1 MEKQNIHKINGEIR
15 ISPEFKRMM
24 DSFIQIDA
32 IILDFKENEEEYE
45 VHNLHNDI
53 LQRDIQIN
61 QFREEVESLKK
72 QIIQG
77 QAELQGEA
85 VERDWYVKLT
95 KSFLDDHPAMYY
107 CHDHQ
112 NKTGD
117 EKNAI

>member
-15 ISPEFKRMM
+15 ISPQVKRMM
-24 DSFIQIDA
+24 DFFIQINA
-32 IILDFKENEEEYE
+32 IILDFKENEKEYE
-45 VHNLHNDI
+45 VHKHHNDI
-53 LQRDIQIN
+53 LERDIQITR
-61 QFREEVESLKK
+61 FKEEVESLKK

-85 VERDWYVKLT
+85 VERDWYAKLT
-95 KSFLDDHPAMYY
+95 KSLLDDIQAWYY
-107 CHDHQ
+107 CHEHQ